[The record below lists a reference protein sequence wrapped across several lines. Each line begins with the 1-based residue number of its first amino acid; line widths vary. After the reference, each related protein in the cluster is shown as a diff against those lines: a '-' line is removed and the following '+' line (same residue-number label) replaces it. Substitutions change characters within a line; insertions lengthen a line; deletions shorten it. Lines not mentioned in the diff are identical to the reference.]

1 MLKLYK
7 YKGYSKYSLFL
18 YNSEYALI
26 RWYPKGSTTI
36 HFHKGKTCTMNIL
49 KGPLKEYRYSHNKEI
64 NTLTSNNQYY
74 IDDIIGCHQMVNP
87 CPITKWS
94 YHVYR

>member
-1 MLKLYK
+1 
-7 YKGYSKYSLFL
+7 
-18 YNSEYALI
+18 
-26 RWYPKGSTTI
+26 
-36 HFHKGKTCTMNIL
+36 MNIL

-74 IDDIIGCHQMVNP
+74 IDDTIGCHQMVNP